1 MAEIARVLKTGGTGI
16 IHHAEI
22 ADPASYHQTYTGQRS
37 AINSLMVRDFAEQ
50 HGLTVR
56 RQSTVWDEARGLG
69 CAEDAVTLVT
79 K

>member
-1 MAEIARVLKTGGTGI
+1 MAEIARVLKTGGAAV

-22 ADPASYHQTYTGQRS
+22 ADPASYHQTHTGQRT
-37 AINSLMVRDFAEQ
+37 AINSRMVRGFAEQ

-56 RQSTVWDEARGLG
+56 RQSAVWDEARGIG
-69 CAEDAVTLVT
+69 CADDAVTLLT